1 MSQVDD
7 VDAELRLLHVQYLIV
22 FTKWWLCGT
31 YGIAK
36 CSSNVHFLI
45 HLYTLT
51 ERSSSVWSMS
61 PLSSPSRMETAPGF
75 SPCRLAMPH
84 CGRSCLVITQLS
96 NQQLWSTPFCLSRA
110 LQRKMS
116 RCTVPDRQVQPA
128 LDSRKADSW
137 RSSER
142 KWMTMTLLRTCYL
155 DWSHS
160 RWQFQKVLPAHRNAS
175 SGSRVETSAHSK
187 IKKWRLCGT
196 YAHCQLSQQCRLETS
211 ADSWQISLYFNWT

>member
-1 MSQVDD
+1 MSRCTVPDRQVQLTLLGISMSQLETD
-7 VDAELRLLHVQYLIV
+7 LRLSKIQKVEVLRHLETLPTVPAMSHGDIGRPSADLVIWLNV
-22 FTKWWLCGT
+22 INVTEHSSLPSLRTPFAKWL
-31 YGIAK
+31 
-36 CSSNVHFLI
+36 L
-45 HLYTLT
+45 
-51 ERSSSVWSMS
+51 
-61 PLSSPSRMETAPGF
+61 LSSPCRMGISHGALWNVML
-75 SPCRLAMPH
+75 S
-84 CGRSCLVITQLS
+84 TQLS

-160 RWQFQKVLPAHRNAS
+160 R
-175 SGSRVETSAHSK
+175 
-187 IKKWRLCGT
+187 
-196 YAHCQLSQQCRLETS
+196 
-211 ADSWQISLYFNWT
+211 

>member
-84 CGRSCLVITQLS
+84 CGRSCLVLNFPVNKW
-96 NQQLWSTPFCLSRA
+96 NQHPSARA
-110 LQRKMS
+110 GRCRAMTSQR
-116 RCTVPDRQVQPA
+116 TFWDGQVP
-128 LDSRKADSW
+128 
-137 RSSER
+137 
-142 KWMTMTLLRTCYL
+142 
-155 DWSHS
+155 
-160 RWQFQKVLPAHRNAS
+160 AS
-175 SGSRVETSAHSK
+175 SCCLKYKTPDEVASTHGWE
-187 IKKWRLCGT
+187 WLL
-196 YAHCQLSQQCRLETS
+196 YALV
-211 ADSWQISLYFNWT
+211 F

>member
-84 CGRSCLVITQLS
+84 CGRSCLVLNFPINSFDQHLFAWAGRCRERCHAARSQIGRCSQLLTQEK
-96 NQQLWSTPFCLSRA
+96 QTPDEVASANGWQWRFCA
-110 LQRKMS
+110 L
-116 RCTVPDRQVQPA
+116 V
-128 LDSRKADSW
+128 
-137 RSSER
+137 
-142 KWMTMTLLRTCYL
+142 
-155 DWSHS
+155 
-160 RWQFQKVLPAHRNAS
+160 
-175 SGSRVETSAHSK
+175 
-187 IKKWRLCGT
+187 I
-196 YAHCQLSQQCRLETS
+196 
-211 ADSWQISLYFNWT
+211 

>member
-1 MSQVDD
+1 MDENDSCTHLLFRLISFPDDSCQRASLRIAMSQVDD

-84 CGRSCLVITQLS
+84 CGRSCLVLNFPVNKW
-96 NQQLWSTPFCLSRA
+96 NQHPSARA
-110 LQRKMS
+110 GRCRAMTSQR
-116 RCTVPDRQVQPA
+116 T
-128 LDSRKADSW
+128 
-137 RSSER
+137 
-142 KWMTMTLLRTCYL
+142 
-155 DWSHS
+155 
-160 RWQFQKVLPAHRNAS
+160 F
-175 SGSRVETSAHSK
+175 
-187 IKKWRLCGT
+187 
-196 YAHCQLSQQCRLETS
+196 
-211 ADSWQISLYFNWT
+211 